1 MDIHHLIQNP
11 CSNKAIIQPKHCL
24 LLAFENVVHFIG
36 MAFDLTFSILT
47 EILLLE
53 SKQNSCWLRW
63 KHVQNAKDSNHS
75 SSVILCYFKFSY
87 TISSCRN
94 WIDQKPLPIS
104 IGLEIFFLL
113 SFSAQF
119 ILFSGIRKPK
129 SNIYL

>member
-94 WIDQKPLPIS
+94 WIDRKTITNFHRARN
-104 IGLEIFFLL
+104 IFL
-113 SFSAQF
+113 A
-119 ILFSGIRKPK
+119 ILFCSIHFIFRNQKTQ
-129 SNIYL
+129 I